1 MSLKMYIWS
10 LFFSTLLALAVWF
23 FVLFNIDP
31 YESGLLGQIFFFL
44 SLELFLTGVLVSILV
59 LLRAKFLGED
69 VSIERIGMS
78 FRQGLLISVT
88 FVLAIAINTWGYFTW
103 WIGLLLLAGMFL
115 VELYFLSKE

>member
-88 FVLAIAINTWGYFTW
+88 FVLAVAINTWGYFTW
-103 WIGLLLLAGMFL
+103 WIGLLLVAGMFL